1 MKHID
6 IILSGVGGQGI
17 LSIATVL
24 GQASVEAD
32 LFLKQSEVHGMSQRG
47 GQVQSDLRLS
57 DCEIQSDLIPLGKA
71 DMIISMEPMEALRY
85 LPYLKE
91 DGTIISSAEP
101 FNNIPNYPD
110 YDLVLNELKKRPNVH
125 IMEIEKIAKENQFPK
140 SANMILLGMAASFL
154 NLFTIDQI
162 KKAIETVFASKG
174 EKIVSDNIKAFEIGL
189 NSVSVK

>member
-110 YDLVLNELKKRPNVH
+110 YDLVLNGLKKRPNVH

-189 NSVSVK
+189 NSVAVE

>member
-24 GQASVEAD
+24 GQASVEAN

-47 GQVQSDLRLS
+47 GQVQSDLRLN

-189 NSVSVK
+189 NAVSVK

>member
-24 GQASVEAD
+24 GQASVEAN

-189 NSVSVK
+189 NSVAVE